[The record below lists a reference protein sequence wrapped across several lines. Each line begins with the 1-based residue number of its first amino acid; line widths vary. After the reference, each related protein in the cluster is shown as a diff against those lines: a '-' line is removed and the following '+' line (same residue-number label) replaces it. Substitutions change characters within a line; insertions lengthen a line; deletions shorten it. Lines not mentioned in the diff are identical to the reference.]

1 MSYKLL
7 FVLNAVVVLIVGVAF
22 LAVPDLILKQF
33 QVDSYESTLLLG
45 RFFGTAMIA
54 LGLVLWFAKNLED
67 AALQKG
73 LAVALLISAT
83 LGLVVNIIGTASGIM
98 RANGWI
104 TMIIYVLFI
113 LAYAFMLFLKPKMK
127 E

>member
-1 MSYKLL
+1 MNYKVL
-7 FVLNAVVVLIVGVAF
+7 FVLNAVVVLLVGVAF
-22 LAVPDLILKQF
+22 LAVPDMLLKQF

-54 LGLVLWFAKNLED
+54 LGLVLWFAKNLQD
-67 AALQKG
+67 AAMQKG
-73 LAVALLISAT
+73 LAIALLVSAT
-83 LGLVVNIIGTASGIM
+83 LGLIVNIIGSATGIM
-98 RANGWI
+98 RANAWI